1 MTADAKGGTGASG
14 EAPGAGAMRIG
25 VRVRHARMTK
35 GMRLK
40 EVAARAG
47 CSESL
52 LSKVEND
59 KVMPSLHMLHR
70 LAEALGITI
79 GELFARSNEPDRVV
93 TKAGERPLVTLDPL
107 RRGTGI
113 RLERLIPH
121 GHGHLLQGNIHI
133 LAPDATTDGTIEHSG
148 EEIGYV
154 LEGRIELTVGGET
167 HVVEAGDSF
176 HYRSEL
182 PHGYRNL
189 GPGPARVLFINTPPT
204 F

>member
-1 MTADAKGGTGASG
+1 MTVGVKDGADSGG
-14 EAPGAGAMRIG
+14 EALNTGGIRIG

-40 EVAARAG
+40 EVATRAG

-52 LSKVEND
+52 LSKVENY
-59 KVMPSLHMLHR
+59 KVTPSLHMLHR
-70 LAEALGITI
+70 VAEALGITI
-79 GELFARSNEPDRVV
+79 GELFGPGNEPDRVV

-113 RLERLIPH
+113 QLERLIPYSRD
-121 GHGHLLQGNIHI
+121 HLLQGNVHV
-133 LAPDATTDGTIEHSG
+133 LAPGATTDGTIEHSG

-154 LEGRIELTVGGET
+154 LEGRIELTIGGKSY
-167 HVVEAGDSF
+167 VVETGDSF

-189 GPGPARVLFINTPPT
+189 GPGQARVLFINTPPT